1 MRHFA
6 KYLFTMVIVVLI
18 LGLLDLGILV
28 GVTLVTHGDTFF
40 VSVEQVSMSIK
51 NKDGTYVLDQAR
63 QEELDELNA
72 FLLIIG
78 EEGQLNWAYNKPDDV
93 PETFSLS
100 DVAGFSR
107 WYLSDYP
114 VYTWQREDEILVI
127 GFPKDSLWKYTI
139 EFRLDTLNMMI
150 TTMPYVAICNILMIV
165 ILPLWIIKKGEKR
178 KERQR
183 TEWIAGVSHDIRTPL
198 SIVLGHAEKGGI
210 IEKQCFKI
218 RDLVGN
224 LNTENKLE
232 AGTGRWNETEIKLAA
247 LIREAVCDYMNL
259 GEEQYSFEINI
270 DSGLENTV
278 ILADENLIRRM
289 VDNLISNSI
298 HHNTS
303 GCDVKVSLKKYS
315 KNKVMLS
322 IADNGCGVSSDILKK
337 MNGRLEHDY
346 LPEHGLGIRVVKQ
359 IAKKY
364 RYKVFFESE
373 EGNFFKCEIICSIY
387 ANPLRWRSFMLTK

>member
-6 KYLFTMVIVVLI
+6 KYLFTMIIVVLI

-150 TTMPYVAICNILMIV
+150 TTMPYVVICNILMIV

-303 GCDVKVSLKKYS
+303 GCDVKVSLKNYS

-373 EGNFFKCEIICSIY
+373 EGKSFKCEIICSIY
-387 ANPLRWRSFMLTK
+387 ATHLRWRSFMLTK